1 MKRHCKKTLSI
12 SVSRIYYPSSISEL
26 SGIVTNTWVTHECA
40 VSPNQTNMG
49 VINLARCYNYNFWT
63 TLSWEWVGNWLPP
76 LCDMVQ
82 DVWLSVYN
90 EDHWLL
96 QQWRLWKHWECRI
109 SSSFLQFWNPS
120 SHGCKSGMNIIRT
133 QRHDLVRSVF
143 AVFGNTQLLTGPELV
158 YWSLIYMTWS
168 LLPRIHI
175 LV

>member
-1 MKRHCKKTLSI
+1 MGWELTPATL
-12 SVSRIYYPSSISEL
+12 
-26 SGIVTNTWVTHECA
+26 
-40 VSPNQTNMG
+40 
-49 VINLARCYNYNFWT
+49 
-63 TLSWEWVGNWLPP
+63 
-76 LCDMVQ
+76 
-82 DVWLSVYN
+82 WLSVYN

-175 LV
+175 LLEWVGVWVWSEIVSRLSCSRSCLTGHNLVFTQRLLDKNHPAHSSLLSNIWLT